1 MQGLS
6 WWWILVMA
14 MVPLPAAIL
23 LAAPI
28 WRRGE
33 AILGNIAG
41 TVVILGAAF
50 TLIFREWAELDV
62 IERACL
68 DTGVVCFPVP
78 PAFMRYAI
86 YASLG
91 LLETLALFAISLTVE
106 RRLREQRYAPEWR
119 R

>member
-1 MQGLS
+1 MKELS

-14 MVPLPAAIL
+14 AAPLPAGVL
-23 LAAPI
+23 LAAPV
-28 WRRGE
+28 WRRGG
-33 AILGNIAG
+33 ASLGNIAG
-41 TVVILGAAF
+41 PAVGLRTPPSRR
-50 TLIFREWAELDV
+50 FRAWAELDA

-68 DTGVVCFPVP
+68 DEGVVCFPVP

-106 RRLREQRYAPEWR
+106 RRLRERRYAPEWR